1 MFSVNSQIQQ
11 AEVERESEFTLMF
24 DVMRKLVQALED
36 KTSNDLIQLHY
47 PQTEREM
54 PMGMQQ
60 NDSSMVGSYSARK
73 NDHRRTVLTRKGSLP
88 G

>member
-36 KTSNDLIQLHY
+36 KTSNDLI
-47 PQTEREM
+47 
-54 PMGMQQ
+54 
-60 NDSSMVGSYSARK
+60 
-73 NDHRRTVLTRKGSLP
+73 
-88 G
+88 

>member
-1 MFSVNSQIQQ
+1 
-11 AEVERESEFTLMF
+11 MF

-54 PMGMQQ
+54 PIGM
-60 NDSSMVGSYSARK
+60 
-73 NDHRRTVLTRKGSLP
+73 P
-88 G
+88 